1 MLRKEKQWSSM
12 AFMVMTLLLF
22 MVLGGR
28 LFYLQILKGDYYRG
42 LSSQN
47 HIRVVTKPAPRGL
60 ISDRNGVV
68 LADSRPSFIVTAV
81 PSEFDSV
88 NTRQVASL
96 LDIREEALSTIL
108 NQASSVPHR
117 PVVLRA
123 SMSVEDVSSI
133 AEYIYRIPG

>member
-1 MLRKEKQWSSM
+1 MLSKEKQWSSL
-12 AFMVMTLLLF
+12 AFILMTLLLF
-22 MVLGGR
+22 ITLGGR
-28 LFYLQILKGDYYRG
+28 LFYLQIVKGDYYRG

-88 NTRQVASL
+88 NTVQVASL
-96 LDIREEALSTIL
+96 LSITEESLTDIHRRIAAISSVTSDFRTIL
-108 NQASSVPHR
+108 NPSEER
-117 PVVLRA
+117 
-123 SMSVEDVSSI
+123 
-133 AEYIYRIPG
+133 